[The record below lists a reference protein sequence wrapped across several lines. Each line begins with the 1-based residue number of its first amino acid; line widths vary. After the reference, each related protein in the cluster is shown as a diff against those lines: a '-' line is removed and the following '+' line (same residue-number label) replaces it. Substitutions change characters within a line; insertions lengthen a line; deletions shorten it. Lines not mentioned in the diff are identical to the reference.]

1 MKTIE
6 LDPDRVSSMYFDAVD
21 LKKTL
26 EENNLTHF
34 NRVHGGTY
42 NEDTIGDLI
51 DNLLY
56 GIKKIDGE
64 LQKKEIEL

>member
-6 LDPDRVSSMYFDAVD
+6 LDPNMIAEMYFDAVD
-21 LKKTL
+21 LKRTL

-34 NRVHGGTY
+34 NRVHGATH

-51 DNLLY
+51 DNLFY
-56 GIKKIDGE
+56 NIDKLDDIVQEGT
-64 LQKKEIEL
+64 Q